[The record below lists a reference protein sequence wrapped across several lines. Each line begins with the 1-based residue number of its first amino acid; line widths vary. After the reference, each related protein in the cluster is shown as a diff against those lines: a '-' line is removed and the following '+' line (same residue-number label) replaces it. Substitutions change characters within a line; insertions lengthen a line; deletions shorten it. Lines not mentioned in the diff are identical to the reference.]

1 MTIAFLYYAHESFWK
16 WLVVNDGLVSLLVNA
31 FFCGLILTPIIVW
44 IKHRVSA
51 AWHAHRI
58 GQRDLVES
66 NRAIADRLD
75 SSTPGGIT
83 DLINAVKGAPMQS
96 YSCSVKV
103 VSVQGEDFGATANL
117 VYVDGGG
124 IDISFAGETI
134 AIQIT
139 EDAAEIVQTG
149 ALLTLTISKP

>member
-1 MTIAFLYYAHESFWK
+1 MTIAFLYS
-16 WLVVNDGLVSLLVNA
+16 

-44 IKHRVSA
+44 IKHRVS
-51 AWHAHRI
+51 
-58 GQRDLVES
+58 
-66 NRAIADRLD
+66 
-75 SSTPGGIT
+75 PGGIT